1 MVAAAS
7 AFLTGPVLA
16 ECELASGPKTAALV
30 ELYTSEG
37 CSSCPPADRQ
47 MRRLGD
53 ALDPGAQAVALA
65 LHVGY
70 WDYIGWKDPYARPA
84 FAERQEWLVHAN
96 GQRTIY
102 TPQFFVNG
110 SELRAAHAS
119 LREEVRRLNLTPA
132 AADIRL
138 HAALAANGML
148 QLSAQAS
155 AAASGAP
162 LVLYVALTESG
173 LVSQVARG
181 ENAGA
186 TLEHDHVVREWIGP
200 VRLGADGARVQRD
213 IRIPAA
219 WNRSRLGL
227 AAFVQDPRNGRV
239 LQAVG
244 GHCRDLSQQP

>member
-1 MVAAAS
+1 MVAVS
-7 AFLTGPVLA
+7 SQFLTPLA
-16 ECELASGPKTAALV
+16 LAACEVHSGQKTAALV

-47 MRRLGD
+47 LGRLREALGPD
-53 ALDPGAQAVALA
+53 AEVVPLA

-70 WDYIGWKDPYARPA
+70 WDYIGWKDPFARPA

-96 GQRTIY
+96 GQRTLY

-110 SELRAAHAS
+110 TELRAARTS
-119 LREEVRRLNLTPA
+119 LREAVRRLNLTPA

-138 HAALAANGML
+138 HAALAPNGLL

-155 AAASGAP
+155 SAAPSAP
-162 LVLYVALTESG
+162 LVLYVALTESN

-186 TLEHDHVVREWIGP
+186 RLEHDHVVREWIGP

-213 IRIPAA
+213 IRVPAA
-219 WNRSRLGL
+219 WNRSQLEL
-227 AAFVQDPRNGRV
+227 AAFVQDPRSGRV

-244 GHCRDLSQQP
+244 GHCIPS